1 VKISPLDIQQQQ
13 FKGKLFGGLNP
24 DDVDS
29 FLQAVA
35 QEMEN
40 LNRENTIFREQTQK
54 MTAETEVLA
63 QREKDLRETLLA
75 AQRITEEM
83 KNNAKKEADLIVAEA
98 EVRAERILADAEN
111 TLVLLKND
119 IQELRRQKIQFES
132 SFRSLLE
139 SHNKMLSIHEE

>member
-1 VKISPLDIQQQQ
+1 MKISPLDIQQQQ

-35 QEMEN
+35 QEMER
-40 LNRENTIFREQTQK
+40 LNRENAIFREQTQK
-54 MTAETEVLA
+54 MTAESEVLA

-83 KNNAKKEADLIVAEA
+83 KTNAQKEADLIVAEA

-111 TLVLLKND
+111 KLVQLKND
-119 IQELRRQKIQFES
+119 VQELRRQKIQFES

-139 SHNKMLSIHEE
+139 SHNKMLSINEE

>member
-24 DDVDS
+24 EDVDS

-35 QEMEN
+35 QEMES

-75 AQRITEEM
+75 AQKITEEM
-83 KNNAKKEADLIVAEA
+83 KKNAQKEADLIVAEA
-98 EVRAERILADAEN
+98 EVRAEKILVEAEN